1 MALVVLALDQISKY
15 WVRTCIPEGQS
26 VALVPGLLYLT
37 RVRNYGAAFGILN
50 YQTGLFV
57 LIGLAV
63 LTGLGLALAGF
74 ARQRQPLLSLAL
86 ALAWGGAAGN
96 LVDRLY
102 LGYVVDF
109 LDLRFWPVFNLADV
123 ALVAGMILLGW
134 QVVRQTPEEEQ
145 VRHGDRQ

>member
-1 MALVVLALDQISKY
+1 VLALDQITKY
-15 WVRTCIPEGQS
+15 WVRTCLPEGQS
-26 VALVPGLLYLT
+26 IALIPGLLYLT
-37 RVRNYGAAFGILN
+37 RVGNYGAAFGILN
-50 YQTGLFV
+50 YRTDFFV
-57 LIGLAV
+57 LVGIAV
-63 LTGLGLALAGF
+63 LTGLGLALVYF
-74 ARQRQPLLSLAL
+74 ARRREPLLSWAL

-134 QVVRQTPEEEQ
+134 QMLRPAPKEE
-145 VRHGDRQ
+145 VGYGDRE